1 MSEMNIEAQVDRLE
15 QLRQKLEG
23 CESLEEAVDLLGEFD
38 ARVHWGKLHY
48 LTAEQL
54 RTRYPRAADF
64 VALRRELDP
73 HGVFLNDHL
82 RELFA

>member
-38 ARVHWGKLHY
+38 AAAKELID
-48 LTAEQL
+48 AID
-54 RTRYPRAADF
+54 RA
-64 VALRRELDP
+64 RRESGA
-73 HGVFLNDHL
+73 HS
-82 RELFA
+82 